1 MIEYVANQ
9 YRRCRPWILKA
20 IEHGGVSEQEIL
32 DGLTTFHMQLWEG
45 EHCVVITQDEVDTGA
60 LFITVISGDDQAMKE
75 FQDKLE
81 PQIIDWARSLGK
93 TKLYGT
99 GRRGWVRHAHRFGW
113 KATPYQQGAIV
124 ERSI

>member
-1 MIEYVANQ
+1 LIEYVAEQ

-20 IEHGGVSEQEIL
+20 IQHGGVTEQEIL

-45 EHCVVITQDEVDTGA
+45 KHCVVITQDEVETGA
-60 LFITVISGDDQAMKE
+60 LFITVISGDAHAMTE
-75 FQDKLE
+75 FRESLE
-81 PQIIDWARSLGK
+81 PQIIEWARTLGK

-113 KATPYQQGAIV
+113 TATPYQHGAIV
-124 ERSI
+124 ERII